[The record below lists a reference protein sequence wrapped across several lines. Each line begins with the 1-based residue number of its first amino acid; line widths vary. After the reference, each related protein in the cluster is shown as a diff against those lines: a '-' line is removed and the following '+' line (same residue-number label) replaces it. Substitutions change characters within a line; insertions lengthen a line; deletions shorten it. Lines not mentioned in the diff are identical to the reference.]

1 MPVNHKSQEYKGFVY
16 CLTTPTGAY
25 ITRRNGKVGI
35 SGNSA
40 NFFNKTDNGFTV
52 YRDYETGEVMVYIQK
67 VRNEFVGKIGQ
78 VSFRYDKFTGR
89 YSETGDFISD
99 SKFLERRLRDQLNL
113 DL

>member
-1 MPVNHKSQEYKGFVY
+1 VAH
-16 CLTTPTGAY
+16 PTKIKKEA
-25 ITRRNGKVGI
+25 GKYEIPTLYQI
-35 SGNSA
+35 SGSA

-52 YRDYETGEVMVYIQK
+52 YRDYQTGEVVVYIQK